1 VREQQS
7 PEAFPRH
14 LKPTAVGKTIPL
26 LLKTAFNRR
35 GFANHALLHHWSE
48 IFGSP
53 LGEYTRPLKIIF
65 APSDNCRNGT
75 IHIGV
80 ANAFALQAQHSTPL
94 FLEKIN
100 NLFGYPAIA
109 RVKLIHFPIKDF
121 IHPPPK
127 KELPDAIPIR
137 LPDTK
142 IDDALKIAL
151 ARLGGYVKR

>member
-1 VREQQS
+1 MREQQS

-65 APSDNCRNGT
+65 APSDNCRNGV

-80 ANAFALQAQHSTPL
+80 ANAFALQAQHATPL
-94 FLEKIN
+94 FLDKIN
-100 NLFGYPAIA
+100 NLFRMKQLLFYLLLG
-109 RVKLIHFPIKDF
+109 VDLMDLIT
-121 IHPPPK
+121 
-127 KELPDAIPIR
+127 
-137 LPDTK
+137 TK
-142 IDDALKIAL
+142 QNVEEILDIF
-151 ARLGGYVKR
+151 